1 MDELRIFE
9 SPDFGQVRT
18 VTQDGEP
25 WFVAADVCRVLELSN
40 PTVSVSRLDEDER
53 AKFNLGRQ
61 GEGTIV
67 NEPGLYTL
75 VLGSRKPEAKAFK
88 RWITHEVIPAIRKTG
103 GYIAGQ
109 DTLNDNE
116 LMAKALLV
124 AQRTIEARTL
134 ALAKANEAIGIMS
147 PKAAYY
153 DSVLQSENLLTVSQ
167 IAKCYG
173 RSAAWLNQMLHG
185 MGVQYKQGGQQWLLY
200 QKYADKDY
208 TRIVTIMDG
217 TGQARQP
224 TKWTHSGKKFIY
236 DELKKMGIVPM
247 SERERKERKMLRR
260 FRRLRGEM
268 QAQDVDPAYLGKL
281 TGLSESQ
288 VNRRLRGQTQWQ
300 LSEMYKVMTALHW
313 QPNRMNEMF
322 PMDGIEKEA

>member
-25 WFVAADVCRVLELSN
+25 WFVAADVCKALDIQN
-40 PTVSVSRLDEDER
+40 PTDAIKKLDDDEKARL
-53 AKFNLGRQ
+53 NLGLR
-61 GEGTIV
+61 GGDTNVV
-67 NEPGLYTL
+67 NEPGLYSL

-88 RWITHEVIPAIRKTG
+88 RWITHEVIPSIRKSG

-134 ALAKANEAIGIMS
+134 QLAKANEAIGIMS

-153 DSVLQSENLLTVSQ
+153 DNVLQSENLLTVSQ

-217 TGQARQP
+217 TGQARQQ

-247 SERERKERKMLRR
+247 SERGKE
-260 FRRLRGEM
+260 
-268 QAQDVDPAYLGKL
+268 GK
-281 TGLSESQ
+281 ED
-288 VNRRLRGQTQWQ
+288 
-300 LSEMYKVMTALHW
+300 A
-313 QPNRMNEMF
+313 
-322 PMDGIEKEA
+322 